1 MSGTQLRECVC
12 LCQLVIAAAML
23 TTHSLSLCVNVF
35 VLSVGTGGWDEPFE
49 LELFAQHG
57 FQAVTL
63 GSRVLRSD
71 VAVNS
76 LLALAHSWLDDIAD
90 TASSSN
96 SSSSSS
102 DSSDRGDTD
111 SEYSDTNSTDR
122 ERAAVTAP

>member
-1 MSGTQLRECVC
+1 MWPLAC
-12 LCQLVIAAAML
+12 
-23 TTHSLSLCVNVF
+23 
-35 VLSVGTGGWDEPFE
+35 TGGWDEPFE
-49 LELFAQHG
+49 LELFAEHG

-90 TASSSN
+90 TASSSSTSSKRS

-102 DSSDRGDTD
+102 DSGDTD
-111 SEYSDTNSTDR
+111 SENSDTNSTDH
-122 ERAAVTAP
+122 ERAAVTAPQ